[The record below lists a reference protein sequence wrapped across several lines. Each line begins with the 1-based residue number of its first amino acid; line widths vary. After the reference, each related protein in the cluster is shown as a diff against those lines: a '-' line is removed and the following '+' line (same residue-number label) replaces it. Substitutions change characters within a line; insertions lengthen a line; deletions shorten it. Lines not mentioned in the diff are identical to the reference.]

1 MSGMQIINPC
11 LRGSS
16 RTRVDDKRILL
27 NTHNIFT
34 HIYIYI
40 GSNIYFDFVRDVC
53 FCMIYDGIIDLNRGL
68 DMDMVQ
74 QSSG

>member
-1 MSGMQIINPC
+1 MLERELADASRRQTN
-11 LRGSS
+11 SS
-16 RTRVDDKRILL
+16 EHTQYIY
-27 NTHNIFT
+27 T
-34 HIYIYI
+34 YIYI
-40 GSNIYFDFVRDVC
+40 GSNIYFDVVRDVC